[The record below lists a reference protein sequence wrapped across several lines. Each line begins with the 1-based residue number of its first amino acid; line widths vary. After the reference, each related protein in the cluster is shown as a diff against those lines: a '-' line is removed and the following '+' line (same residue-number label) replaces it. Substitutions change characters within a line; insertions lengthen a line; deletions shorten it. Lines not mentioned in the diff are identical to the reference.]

1 MVVITISTVG
11 YGETSQLSPRVQA
24 LTVAVILVGISA
36 SVYTF
41 GGLFQLIVE
50 GELENVLG
58 RRRMTKEIL
67 RLRGH
72 TILCSWGENSLK
84 SWTPKGWGLL

>member
-1 MVVITISTVG
+1 MVVITIPTVG
-11 YGETSQLSPRVQA
+11 YGKTSQLSPRVQP

-50 GELENVLG
+50 GELENVL
-58 RRRMTKEIL
+58 
-67 RLRGH
+67 
-72 TILCSWGENSLK
+72 
-84 SWTPKGWGLL
+84 

>member
-11 YGETSQLSPRVQA
+11 YGKTSQLSPRVQP

-58 RRRMTKEIL
+58 RRRMTKEVL

-72 TILCSWGENSLK
+72 MILCGWGENSLN
-84 SWTPKGWGLL
+84 SWTPKGWRLL